1 MSKIL
6 KSASAVAIVATATM
20 AFVGTDVSLAFDNA
34 KAQTEQ
40 VTLAP
45 QDAVTETVID
55 LQNETVP
62 AVEETPEIRETDI
75 TTDENGNVLT
85 VQPLPENYTEY
96 DEEAAAMAEAD
107 LSRASSLRQLVS
119 AYSMP
124 ASLSPEMQC
133 LAGAVYFESKGESL
147 KGQLAVARVV
157 IARAESHRFP
167 DSYCGVVYQR
177 SQFSFVRG
185 GKMPRIRTKSKAW
198 SNAVKIARIAHDA
211 AWESEVEGALF
222 FHARYVKPRW
232 RLERMAAVDNHI
244 FYR

>member
-34 KAQTEQ
+34 KAPTEQ
-40 VTLAP
+40 FELAP
-45 QDAVTETVID
+45 QGNVTETVID

-62 AVEETPEIRETDI
+62 AIEETEV
-75 TTDENGNVLT
+75 TTDENGDMLT
-85 VQPLPENYTEY
+85 VQPLPETYTEH
-96 DEEAAAMAEAD
+96 DEEAAAIAEAD
-107 LSRASSLRQLVS
+107 LSSASSLKQLVS

-157 IARAESHRFP
+157 IARAESGRFP
-167 DSYCGVVYQR
+167 NSYCGVVYQR

-185 GKMPRIRTKSKAW
+185 GKMPRIRTNSSAW

>member
-6 KSASAVAIVATATM
+6 KSASAVAIIATATM

-40 VTLAP
+40 FELAP
-45 QDAVTETVID
+45 QDNVTETVID

-62 AVEETPEIRETDI
+62 AIEDTEIA
-75 TTDENGNVLT
+75 TDENGEVLT

-96 DEEAAAMAEAD
+96 DEEEAAAIAQAD
-107 LSRASSLRQLVS
+107 LSSASSLKQLVN
-119 AYSMP
+119 AYSQP
-124 ASLSPEMQC
+124 ESLSPEMQC

-185 GKMPRIRTKSKAW
+185 GKMPRIRTASKSW
-198 SNAVKIARIAHDA
+198 SNAVKIARIAHDE